1 MTTENRKPKT
11 ENRLF
16 RILTFGCKVNQCDS
30 VGLAQE
36 LAAQGWQEAAPGV
49 APDLILVNTCTVTA
63 RADQQARQ
71 TLRRLA
77 RDYPGAPLWVTG
89 CYAQRAPG
97 ELAAL
102 PGVQAVLGNREKP
115 RLAFYLA
122 KLQEDQKPRL
132 RVESSAPAE
141 SFQAWP
147 LPVCPGHT
155 RARLKIQD
163 GCEHH
168 CTYCIVPQ
176 VRGPRRSLPP
186 REVAVALEQ
195 LAAAGYQEVVL
206 TGVNLG
212 QYGLDLTPPTNLAA
226 LLAAVRDRP
235 RPPRLRLS
243 SLEPQEVD
251 IALLRELAAF
261 PGFCPHFHL
270 PLQSAAAPVLAAMGR
285 DYTPGKFRDLVLEIC
300 GYFPDAG
307 LGLDILVGFPGET
320 GDDFE
325 ATRSLVEF
333 LPVTYLHV
341 FPFSPRPGTP
351 AARLQR
357 VPPPEVRERARIM
370 RELGQA
376 KRREF
381 LEAQL
386 GKTGEV
392 LVEGPAPQPG
402 LLQGLSANYLRVL
415 LPGSLSLKN
424 RILPVRFQEVQGEV
438 LVGKKIGT
446 LPIFHKKT

>member
-1 MTTENRKPKT
+1 
-11 ENRLF
+11 
-16 RILTFGCKVNQCDS
+16 
-30 VGLAQE
+30 
-36 LAAQGWQEAAPGV
+36 V
-49 APDLILVNTCTVTA
+49 A
-63 RADQQARQ
+63 
-71 TLRRLA
+71 
-77 RDYPGAPLWVTG
+77 
-89 CYAQRAPG
+89 
-97 ELAAL
+97 AAL
-102 PGVQAVLGNREKP
+102 EK
-115 RLAFYLA
+115 
-122 KLQEDQKPRL
+122 
-132 RVESSAPAE
+132 
-141 SFQAWP
+141 
-147 LPVCPGHT
+147 
-155 RARLKIQD
+155 
-163 GCEHH
+163 
-168 CTYCIVPQ
+168 
-176 VRGPRRSLPP
+176 
-186 REVAVALEQ
+186 

-212 QYGLDLTPPTNLAA
+212 QYGLDLAPPVNLAA
-226 LLAAVRDRP
+226 LLAAVRSRP

-243 SLEPQEVD
+243 SLEPQEVST
-251 IALLRELAAF
+251 ALLRELAAF

-285 DYTPGKFRDLVLEIC
+285 DYTPRGFQNLVQEIC
-300 GYFPDAG
+300 RYFPGAG

-351 AARLQR
+351 AAQLDR
-357 VPPPEVRERARIM
+357 VPAPEVQQRARIM

-424 RILPVRFQEVQGEV
+424 RILTVRFQKVQGEV
-438 LVGKKIGT
+438 LVGEVVGEKKLGHF
-446 LPIFHKKT
+446 LIFHKEDLNTAGQ